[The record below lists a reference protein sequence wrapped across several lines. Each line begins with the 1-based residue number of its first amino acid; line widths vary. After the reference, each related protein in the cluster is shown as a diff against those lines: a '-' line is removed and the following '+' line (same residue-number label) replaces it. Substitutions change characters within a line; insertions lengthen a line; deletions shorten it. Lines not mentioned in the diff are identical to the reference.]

1 MDVDQIE
8 KKLDLVLAE
17 IVAQRDLA
25 LRFFSSAKQ
34 FDWEMSVCKSFIDEG
49 EVELAYT
56 QIIETLDWVPFTL
69 THRGAVALLEL
80 ALICGFRTTAEE
92 DRAFNFLYLRPLRY
106 NIAPELRAP
115 AEGSPLDEK
124 QVAER
129 IEAVLNLIETQRQTF
144 PSGADL
150 GRTLNEPLS
159 TIRSLLATGELSLA
173 YEGCVCLL
181 DRCPIQV
188 PGSVAVGLIE
198 LALTFKFKTHRV
210 EDAEYIWPSD
220 LALIP

>member
-1 MDVDQIE
+1 MNVFAIA
-8 KKLDLVLAE
+8 KKMHLVVAE
-17 IVAQRDLA
+17 IVAQRDFA

-69 THRGAVALLEL
+69 THRSAVALIEL

-106 NIAPELRAP
+106 NITPDLRAP

-124 QVAER
+124 QVAQR
-129 IEAVLNLIETQRQTF
+129 IEAVLNLIETQRHTF
-144 PSGADL
+144 PSSVDS
-150 GRTLNEPLS
+150 GRNLTEQLS

-181 DRCPIQV
+181 ERCPIQV
-188 PGSVAVGLIE
+188 PGRVAVGLIE

-210 EDAEYIWPSD
+210 EDAEYVWDCDP
-220 LALIP
+220 APIP